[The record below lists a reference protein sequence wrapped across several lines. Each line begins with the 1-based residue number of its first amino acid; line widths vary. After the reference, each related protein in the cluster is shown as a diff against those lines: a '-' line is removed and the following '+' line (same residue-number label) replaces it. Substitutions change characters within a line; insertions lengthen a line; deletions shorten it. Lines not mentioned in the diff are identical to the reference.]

1 MKDKVKVTGSVR
13 RAAVAVLCLPVFFV
27 AFCLFYNPYGIREYY
42 SFGSLSDGFHITML
56 ACIILVTGLISTM
69 LRNFTSYNAE
79 GKVFRAIIW
88 YICELFAAACF
99 MALYTQLFR
108 RNEGGWFQSLSL
120 CLKYTYSILCYP
132 VSYIVLERLFHVVKK
147 QDEKVSAGSDEDAL
161 VKLYDEHKRL
171 KMTISPSNILFVR
184 AEANYVSINY
194 LESDRPKE
202 YLLRSSMKGAD
213 NALSQYGLVRC
224 HRSYMVNPKHVT
236 VLAKDSDGFTYA
248 TLDAAGLSRIPVSKQ
263 YCESLSALL

>member
-1 MKDKVKVTGSVR
+1 MKDKFKISGAVR
-13 RAAVAVLCLPVFFV
+13 QASIAVLCLPVFFV
-27 AFCLFYNPYGIREYY
+27 AFCLLYNPYNIREYY
-42 SFGSLSDGFHITML
+42 SFGELSDGFHITML
-56 ACIILVTGLISTM
+56 ACIILVTGLISAI
-69 LRNFTSYNAE
+69 LRYFTSRKTEDNIL
-79 GKVFRAIIW
+79 GLIIW

-108 RNEGGWFQSLSL
+108 RNDGGWFQSLSI
-120 CLKYTYSILCYP
+120 CLKYSYSILCYP
-132 VSYIVLERLFHVVKK
+132 VSYIILERLFHVVKK
-147 QDEKVSAGSDEDAL
+147 QDEKVSAGSDEDAM

-194 LESDRPKE
+194 LESDRTKE
-202 YLLRSSMKGAD
+202 YLLRSSMKGAEKS
-213 NALSQYGLVRC
+213 LSQYGLVRC

-236 VLAKDSDGFTYA
+236 VLAKESDGFTYA
-248 TLDAAGLSRIPVSKQ
+248 TLDAAGLSKIPVSKQ